1 MRYALNVDFDRT
13 LKTSM
18 KRTLCL
24 LVIAAIASIGCNLA
38 TNRAATLT
46 ANPTSIA
53 VPFVTAPPQV
63 LPPTVTPI
71 LGTLL
76 ATALPDVIV
85 PTPLPGSFPPSAV
98 SAETQNAIEWVVSQI
113 VIPAWNFV
121 YTLVINGA
129 VALWIYAGDRGGLT
143 AQVCGCVLP
152 TLVAGVLV
160 VRAALRRIRML

>member
-1 MRYALNVDFDRT
+1 MLKAVDFDRT

-38 TNRAATLT
+38 TNRAATLA
-46 ANPTSIA
+46 ANPTITPA
-53 VPFVTAPPQV
+53 PFATAAPQFQ

-71 LGTLL
+71 LGTVL
-76 ATALPDVIV
+76 ATALPGVAV
-85 PTPLPGSFPPSAV
+85 PTPLPGSFPAETIP
-98 SAETQNAIEWVVSQI
+98 AETQNAIEWVISQM

-143 AQVCGCVLP
+143 AQLCGCVLP

-160 VRAALRRIRML
+160 ARAALRRIRML